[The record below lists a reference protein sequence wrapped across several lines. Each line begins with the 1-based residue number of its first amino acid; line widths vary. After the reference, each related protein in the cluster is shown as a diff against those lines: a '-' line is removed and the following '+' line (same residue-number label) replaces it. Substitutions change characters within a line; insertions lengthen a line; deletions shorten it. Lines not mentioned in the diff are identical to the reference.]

1 MSKTKSS
8 TAIDNE
14 KKKTLNLFNALVTVF
29 QYFFSIFYNK
39 MTKTQI
45 KKTKNSLYKKD
56 ISFVN
61 IYNGL
66 ENENI
71 LPEKIPL
78 NTPFVEKKETII
90 PTTLYS
96 SVDLLRHYRLT

>member
-1 MSKTKSS
+1 
-8 TAIDNE
+8 
-14 KKKTLNLFNALVTVF
+14 
-29 QYFFSIFYNK
+29 
-39 MTKTQI
+39 MTKTLI
-45 KKTKNSLYKKD
+45 KKTKISLYKKD
-56 ISFVN
+56 IAFVN

-71 LPEKIPL
+71 LPGKIPV

-96 SVDLLRHYRLT
+96 SIDLLRHYRLT

>member
-56 ISFVN
+56 IAFVN

-78 NTPFVEKKETII
+78 NTFVEKKETII

-96 SVDLLRHYRLT
+96 SIDLLRHYRLT

>member
-45 KKTKNSLYKKD
+45 KKTKNSLYKKN
-56 ISFVN
+56 IAFVN

-78 NTPFVEKKETII
+78 NTFVEKKETII

-96 SVDLLRHYRLT
+96 SIDLLRHYRLT